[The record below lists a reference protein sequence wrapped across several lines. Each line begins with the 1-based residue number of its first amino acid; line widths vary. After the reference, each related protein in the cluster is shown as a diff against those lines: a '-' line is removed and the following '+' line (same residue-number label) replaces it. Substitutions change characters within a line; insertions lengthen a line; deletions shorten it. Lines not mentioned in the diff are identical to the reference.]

1 MFTRSSVRTFALCLL
16 VFGAFLGTANAQGDG
31 QVVSWEKSEIS
42 QTIGNGQIVTPLVVK
57 FRVATTLTN
66 VSVWTVPGISQF
78 VDAQPSTFPVLQP
91 GTDYSVTLS
100 FSVPTGAVEGLYD
113 GTIHLRVGSRT
124 IPQTLK
130 LGVTVDFGGN
140 IPSPNAVTL
149 SAASL
154 RLITA
159 LAPDGNGLYFSST
172 NSELGAIRPGMIL
185 ALPPTSKLP
194 NGFLGKVVNV
204 SNSGGL
210 LFISTIPAT
219 LSEALSHAS
228 VTIDRHLS
236 SSDVASSVV
245 TAPGTRLVDR
255 ISSRNLN
262 AAAADDGLSVRLD
275 DLVVYDRDGNPSTTS
290 DQLLLDGSVTA
301 NPDLH
306 FSFDIDDFHLESLSF
321 YIQVNESVD
330 LAIKSRLEASLF
342 EGEKEFARF
351 EFGRIIIWV
360 GWVPVVINPEASLVA
375 RAKGTASVGVEVGVN
390 QAAIFTAGLGYSNGS
405 WNPISDFSS
414 SFSFSGPT
422 FSAGANI
429 KGLVGPRFK
438 LLLYGVIGPRADI
451 DAFGEINV
459 DLLRTPIWQI
469 FGGLE
474 GNAGIHLQIFGH
486 NIADVEF
493 PLIIQ
498 LRRLIA
504 EGGVTGN
511 GRIVGVVRDAITLQ
525 ALPNAVVAV
534 FRDGNLID
542 SLVTD
547 SGGQFSLPALIGAV
561 YKFNISRSGYLPVTY
576 NDVTVLPNETRTLDV
591 ILQIDTAHSGVG
603 NVSGS
608 VFNAISGAG
617 VQGLTVNLRQ
627 GLNTRSGPVV
637 VSTIT
642 GLDGTY
648 VITGLAAGNYTAEAS
663 GSGYSNSYFAV
674 LCIGNTSTGGQ
685 NGVISPILS
694 PDQTRIVL
702 TWGQTPSDL
711 DSHFTGPL
719 SDGTRFHMFYPYA
732 DANSGSP
739 WPGIVH
745 LDLDDVTS
753 FGPETT
759 TLLQQINGVYRFSVH
774 DYTNRNSTT
783 SAAMSNSQAQ
793 VRIYRGSDL
802 VASFNVPLAQPG
814 TLWTVFEMEGS
825 TIRPINTMS
834 FASDPDSINSVN
846 RTVTNDAALFQNL
859 PPKTLSLRKALR
871 GLGLIR

>member
-1 MFTRSSVRTFALCLL
+1 MITRSSVRALALFFL
-16 VFGAFLGTANAQGDG
+16 VFGAFVGTVNAQGNG
-31 QVVSWEKSEIS
+31 QVVTWEQPEVR
-42 QTIGNGQIVTPLVVK
+42 QTIGNGQIVTPVVVK

-66 VSVWTVPGISQF
+66 VSVWTVPGISKF
-78 VDAQPSTFPVLQP
+78 VDAQPSQFAVLQP
-91 GTDYSVTLS
+91 STDYSITLS
-100 FSVPTGAVEGLYD
+100 FSVPTGAAEGLHD
-113 GTIHLRVGSRT
+113 GTIHLRLGSRT

-130 LGVTVDFGGN
+130 LGVTVDYGGN
-140 IPSPNAVTL
+140 VPSPNAITL
-149 SAASL
+149 SAESL
-154 RLITA
+154 RLITGT
-159 LAPDGNGLYFSST
+159 APNGNGLYFSGT
-172 NSELGAIRPGMIL
+172 NSELNAIRPGAIL
-185 ALPPTSKLP
+185 ALPPTAQLP
-194 NGFLGKVVNV
+194 NGFLGRVVDV
-204 SNSGGL
+204 STAGGR
-210 LFISTIPAT
+210 LFISTMPAT
-219 LSEALSHAS
+219 LSEALSKAK
-228 VTIDRHLS
+228 VIVDRHLN
-236 SSDVASSVV
+236 SSDVTSSVA
-245 TAPGTRLVDR
+245 TAPGTSFDNR
-255 ISSRNLN
+255 ISARNLT

-275 DLVVYDRDGNPSTTS
+275 DLVVYDRDGNPATTS
-290 DQLLLDGSVTA
+290 DQLLLDGAITA

-321 YIQVNESVD
+321 YIQVNES
-330 LAIKSRLEASLF
+330 LNLTIKSRLEASLF

-351 EFGRIIIWV
+351 EFGRIVIWV

-375 RAKGTASVGVEVGVN
+375 RAKGTASVGVQVGVN
-390 QAAIFTAGLGYSNGS
+390 QATIFTAGLGFSNGS
-405 WNPISDFSS
+405 WDPIGDFSS
-414 SFSFSGPT
+414 SFSFSGPS

-438 LLLYGVIGPRADI
+438 LLLYGVVGPRVDI
-451 DAFGEINV
+451 DAFGEINI

-511 GRIVGVVRDAITLQ
+511 GRIVGVVRDAITRQ
-525 ALPNAVVAV
+525 PLPNAVVAV
-534 FRDGNLID
+534 SRDGNLID

-547 SGGQFSLPALIGAV
+547 TGGQFSLPALVGAV

-576 NDVTVLPNETRTLDV
+576 NDVSVLPNETRTLDV

-603 NVSGS
+603 SVSGS
-608 VFNAISGAG
+608 VFNAISGSG
-617 VQGLTVNLRQ
+617 VQGLAVNLRQ
-627 GLNTRSGPVV
+627 GLNTRSGLVV
-637 VSTIT
+637 ASTTT
-642 GLDGTY
+642 GPSGAYSFSSLP
-648 VITGLAAGNYTAEAS
+648 AGNYTAEAS
-663 GSGYSNSYFAV
+663 GVGYSNSYFAV

-685 NGVISPILS
+685 NGVISPILA

-702 TWGQTPSDL
+702 TWGPSPSDL
-711 DSHFTGPL
+711 DSHLTGPL

-759 TLLQQINGVYRFSVH
+759 TILQQIDGVYRFYVH
-774 DYTNRNSTT
+774 DYSNRNSTT
-783 SAAMSNSQAQ
+783 SSALSNSQAQ

-802 VASFNVPLAQPG
+802 VASFNVPLDQPG
-814 TLWTVFEMEGS
+814 TLWTVFEIEGS
-825 TIRPINTMS
+825 TIRPINTMT
-834 FASDPDSINSVN
+834 FASDPDSINAMIRASVN
-846 RTVTNDAALFQNL
+846 DAPLLQSL
-859 PPKTLSLRKALR
+859 PPKP
-871 GLGLIR
+871 